1 MHAKFMLGFAA
12 FLCTRGL
19 PIHRRRPRPLG
30 SSEPSWSDGVNQL
43 RHPLA
48 RPLPASAGIADPPA
62 RRTAAIAGPDSSRRL
77 HEMNGF
83 SAVGVAL
90 VQGGFYVVTG
100 VWALVDL
107 DTFMAVTGPKTDH
120 WLVKTVGAL
129 VTVIGIVLLSAGWR
143 RRVTRD
149 VLLLG
154 IGAALSLATIDVV
167 YASAGRISRIYL
179 LDAVVEGGLAVAWM
193 LAKRRR

>member
-1 MHAKFMLGFAA
+1 
-12 FLCTRGL
+12 
-19 PIHRRRPRPLG
+19 
-30 SSEPSWSDGVNQL
+30 
-43 RHPLA
+43 
-48 RPLPASAGIADPPA
+48 
-62 RRTAAIAGPDSSRRL
+62 
-77 HEMNGF
+77 MNRF

-90 VQGGFYVVTG
+90 VQGGFYAVTG

-107 DTFMAVTGPKTDH
+107 DSFMAVTGPKTDL

-129 VTVIGIVLLSAGWR
+129 VTVIGGVLLTAGWR

-167 YASAGRISRIYL
+167 YASAGRISKIYL
-179 LDAVVEGGLAVAWM
+179 LDAAAEVGLAIAWA
-193 LAKRRR
+193 LAKRR

>member
-1 MHAKFMLGFAA
+1 M
-12 FLCTRGL
+12 
-19 PIHRRRPRPLG
+19 
-30 SSEPSWSDGVNQL
+30 S
-43 RHPLA
+43 
-48 RPLPASAGIADPPA
+48 
-62 RRTAAIAGPDSSRRL
+62 
-77 HEMNGF
+77 GF

-90 VQGGFYVVTG
+90 VQGGFYVLTG

-107 DTFMAVTGPKTDH
+107 DSFMAVTGPKTDL

-129 VTVIGIVLLSAGWR
+129 VTVIGGVLLTAGWR

-167 YASAGRISRIYL
+167 YVAAGQISRIYL
-179 LDAVVEGGLAVAWM
+179 LDAVAEVGLAIGWA
-193 LAKRRR
+193 LAKRRG

>member
-1 MHAKFMLGFAA
+1 MHAKFMLGFDAFPCTQRLAA
-12 FLCTRGL
+12 HGRHPG
-19 PIHRRRPRPLG
+19 PSG
-30 SSEPSWSDGVNQL
+30 SSEPAWSDGFTTL
-43 RHPLA
+43 GTSSGERS
-48 RPLPASAGIADPPA
+48 RPRRELGAPRA
-62 RRTAAIAGPDSSRRL
+62 RRTTAIAGPGSSRRL
-77 HEMNGF
+77 HEMNGR

-90 VQGGFYVVTG
+90 VQGGFYVLTG

-107 DTFMAVTGPKTDH
+107 DSFMAITGPKTDL

-129 VTVIGIVLLSAGWR
+129 VTVIGGVLLIAGRR

-154 IGAALSLATIDVV
+154 IGAAFSLATIDVV
-167 YASAGRISRIYL
+167 YVSAGRISKIYL
-179 LDAVVEGGLAVAWM
+179 LDAVAEAGLCVAWA

>member
-1 MHAKFMLGFAA
+1 M
-12 FLCTRGL
+12 
-19 PIHRRRPRPLG
+19 
-30 SSEPSWSDGVNQL
+30 N
-43 RHPLA
+43 
-48 RPLPASAGIADPPA
+48 
-62 RRTAAIAGPDSSRRL
+62 RL
-77 HEMNGF
+77 

-90 VQGGFYVVTG
+90 VQGGFYAVTG

-107 DTFMAVTGPKTDH
+107 DSFMDVTGPKTDL

-129 VTVIGIVLLSAGWR
+129 VTVIGGVLLTAGWR

-154 IGAALSLATIDVV
+154 IGTAASLATIDVV
-167 YASAGRISRIYL
+167 YVSAGRISKIYL
-179 LDAVVEGGLAVAWM
+179 VDAFAEVGLAVAWA

>member
-1 MHAKFMLGFAA
+1 
-12 FLCTRGL
+12 
-19 PIHRRRPRPLG
+19 
-30 SSEPSWSDGVNQL
+30 
-43 RHPLA
+43 
-48 RPLPASAGIADPPA
+48 
-62 RRTAAIAGPDSSRRL
+62 L
-77 HEMNGF
+77 HEMSGF

-90 VQGGFYVVTG
+90 VQGGFYVLTG

-107 DTFMAVTGPKTDH
+107 DSFMAVTGPKTDL

-129 VTVIGIVLLSAGWR
+129 VTVIGGVLLTAGWR

-167 YASAGRISRIYL
+167 YVAAGQISRIYL
-179 LDAVVEGGLAVAWM
+179 LDAVAEVGLAIAWA
-193 LAKRRR
+193 LAKRRG

>member
-1 MHAKFMLGFAA
+1 MHAKFMLGFDA

-19 PIHRRRPRPLG
+19 PIHRRRLRPPG
-30 SSEPSWSDGVNQL
+30 SSEPPWAIRVTTSGTS
-43 RHPLA
+43 
-48 RPLPASAGIADPPA
+48 SAGSSRPRREPRPQRA
-62 RRTAAIAGPDSSRRL
+62 RRTATIAGPGSSRRL

-90 VQGGFYVVTG
+90 VQGGFYVFTG

-107 DTFMAVTGPKTDH
+107 DSFMAVTGPKTDL

-129 VTVIGIVLLSAGWR
+129 VTVIGGVLLTAGWR

-149 VLLLG
+149 ILLLG
-154 IGAALSLATIDVV
+154 IGAALSLATIDMV
-167 YASAGRISRIYL
+167 YVSAGRISKIYL
-179 LDAVVEGGLAVAWM
+179 LDAVAEVGLAIAWA
-193 LAKRRR
+193 LAKRRG

>member
-1 MHAKFMLGFAA
+1 MHAKFMLGLDA
-12 FLCTRGL
+12 FPCTHGL
-19 PIHRRRPRPLG
+19 PVHRRRPGPAS
-30 SSEPSWSDGVNQL
+30 SSEPPWFNGVTTSGTSSAESCKL
-43 RHPLA
+43 RRELR
-48 RPLPASAGIADPPA
+48 RPRA
-62 RRTAAIAGPDSSRRL
+62 RRTAGIAGPGCSRRL
-77 HEMNGF
+77 HEMSGF

-90 VQGGFYVVTG
+90 VQGGFYVLTG

-107 DTFMAVTGPKTDH
+107 DSFMAVTGPKTDL

-129 VTVIGIVLLSAGWR
+129 VTVIGGVLLTAGWR

-167 YASAGRISRIYL
+167 YVAAGQISRIYL
-179 LDAVVEGGLAVAWM
+179 LDAVAEVGLAIAWA
-193 LAKRRR
+193 LAKRRG

>member
-1 MHAKFMLGFAA
+1 MHAKFMLGSAA
-12 FLCTRGL
+12 FLCMRGL
-19 PIHRRRPRPLG
+19 PIQRRRRGLPI
-30 SSEPSWSDGVNQL
+30 SSEPSWSDGVNHP
-43 RHPLA
+43 RHELA
-48 RPLPASAGIADPPA
+48 RRLRASAGTADPRA
-62 RRTAAIAGPDSSRRL
+62 WQIAAIAGPGSSRRL

-90 VQGGFYVVTG
+90 VQGWFYVATG

-107 DTFMAVTGPKTDH
+107 DTFMAVTGPKTDL

-143 RRVTRD
+143 RRVTREI
-149 VLLLG
+149 LLLG

-167 YASAGRISRIYL
+167 YASAGRISKIYL
-179 LDAVVEGGLAVAWM
+179 LDAVAEVGLAAAWT
-193 LAKRRR
+193 LAKRRG